1 MCLMDGIRTLN
12 KLAIPRIRSHN
23 TYMENDLYDMIR
35 ISCEEQYDECDKK
48 DMESYNSDEYG
59 PESGKAQEG

>member
-1 MCLMDGIRTLN
+1 
-12 KLAIPRIRSHN
+12 
-23 TYMENDLYDMIR
+23 MENDLYDMIR